1 MEKTCDNKMAQ
12 LGYNQLVCDVFT
24 DWESVKDELLVP
36 DRKTGSG
43 NGTIHVFLGAAD
55 AALREEFAAYYES
68 VENGVDPIDGAIEV
82 KHYFS
87 VSNIISMLGYVSK
100 YYFEKKKDASQ
111 EIWKFL
117 SDLQNYK
124 DEAGLLSTTSLFK
137 LSVGSSRPRPYF
149 KQFESNGV
157 FSHLIRRILLQDSSY
172 KISLYKNEEGEY
184 AAYWLIGF
192 KTLDSFEADPNSE
205 SFGKKDLIDSFSLTD
220 QISQYLRCMRTKPFL
235 LLAGISG
242 TGKSRIVKQFAYDS
256 CPSDKGLDADPTS
269 PGNYCLI
276 EVKPNWH
283 DSTELLGYESALNKS
298 YHLTPFVKFLVKA
311 MCHPHV
317 PFFVCLDEMNLAPVE
332 QYFAEFLSVLES
344 RKTQIGIITSEPL
357 IEASIFKN
365 YKDQLAKEFGISEDP
380 KNPKQTDEYQVL
392 NERIYSNLMRDG
404 LRLPPNL
411 IVIGTVNMD
420 ETTHQFS
427 RKVIDRA
434 MTIEMNIGE
443 GTAPFQQFFDGY
455 QELGYRENPL
465 PAELFLP
472 TVTSA
477 DEALRKKLKAED
489 AEFLK
494 QNVPTLLN
502 DLNTALNNTPFKV
515 AYRVQNEL
523 VLYFAALRQDYPDK
537 LAEEL
542 LRQAMDDILMM
553 KVLPRIQGDED
564 MLEIPLKSVAKFTDS
579 HNYSRASEKIK
590 EMNGRLE
597 PQHFTSFWP

>member
-1 MEKTCDNKMAQ
+1 MKTFDFITIRLGKDSIEEIKLLCRASSGIQNPGNLIKVSCTQVPDIKEGHYAFIWLGSDNNKGAA
-12 LGYNQLVCDVFT
+12 T
-24 DWESVKDELLVP
+24 DWKQGFKAFGIVRNCKHGMHYNDTSETDVEILYLFEKSVSRLD
-36 DRKTGSG
+36 
-43 NGTIHVFLGAAD
+43 I
-55 AALREEFAAYYES
+55 LRYAPHAYYWCSSMPLIGLDDHANQTIRTITGES
-68 VENGVDPIDGAIEV
+68 LVDIKALFYCLSSVLINFKDNMLHINSEF
-82 KHYFS
+82 KQYFI
-87 VSNIISMLGYVSK
+87 SNIPSPLIHG
-100 YYFEKKKDASQ
+100 EKKA
-111 EIWKFL
+111 I
-117 SDLQNYK
+117 
-124 DEAGLLSTTSLFK
+124 DEVFPSTECNKLNPKLTCSL
-137 LSVGSSRPRPYF
+137 
-149 KQFESNGV
+149 
-157 FSHLIRRILLQDSSY
+157 
-172 KISLYKNEEGEY
+172 
-184 AAYWLIGF
+184 
-192 KTLDSFEADPNSE
+192 
-205 SFGKKDLIDSFSLTD
+205 
-220 QISQYLRCMRTKPFL
+220 RTKPFL
-235 LLAGISG
+235 LFAGISG
-242 TGKSRIVKQFAYDS
+242 TGKSRTVKELAFNS
-256 CPSDKGLDADPTS
+256 CPRDKGLDADPTS

-357 IEASIFKN
+357 IEASIFSN

-380 KNPKQTDEYQVL
+380 KNSKQTDEYQVL
-392 NERIYSNLMRDG
+392 NERIYPNLMKDG

-477 DEALRKKLKAED
+477 DEAMRKKMKAED

-494 QNVPTLLN
+494 QHMPTLLN
-502 DLNTALNNTPFKV
+502 ELNTALNNTPFKV

-542 LRQAMDDILMM
+542 LRRAMDDILMM

-564 MLEIPLKSVAKFTDS
+564 MLEIPLKSLAKFTDS

>member
-1 MEKTCDNKMAQ
+1 
-12 LGYNQLVCDVFT
+12 
-24 DWESVKDELLVP
+24 
-36 DRKTGSG
+36 
-43 NGTIHVFLGAAD
+43 
-55 AALREEFAAYYES
+55 
-68 VENGVDPIDGAIEV
+68 
-82 KHYFS
+82 
-87 VSNIISMLGYVSK
+87 
-100 YYFEKKKDASQ
+100 
-111 EIWKFL
+111 
-117 SDLQNYK
+117 
-124 DEAGLLSTTSLFK
+124 
-137 LSVGSSRPRPYF
+137 
-149 KQFESNGV
+149 
-157 FSHLIRRILLQDSSY
+157 
-172 KISLYKNEEGEY
+172 
-184 AAYWLIGF
+184 
-192 KTLDSFEADPNSE
+192 
-205 SFGKKDLIDSFSLTD
+205 
-220 QISQYLRCMRTKPFL
+220 
-235 LLAGISG
+235 
-242 TGKSRIVKQFAYDS
+242 
-256 CPSDKGLDADPTS
+256 
-269 PGNYCLI
+269 
-276 EVKPNWH
+276 
-283 DSTELLGYESALNKS
+283 
-298 YHLTPFVKFLVKA
+298 
-311 MCHPHV
+311 
-317 PFFVCLDEMNLAPVE
+317 
-332 QYFAEFLSVLES
+332 
-344 RKTQIGIITSEPL
+344 
-357 IEASIFKN
+357 
-365 YKDQLAKEFGISEDP
+365 
-380 KNPKQTDEYQVL
+380 
-392 NERIYSNLMRDG
+392 MRDG

-542 LRQAMDDILMM
+542 LRRAMDDILMM

-564 MLEIPLKSVAKFTDS
+564 MLEIPLKSLAKFTDS

>member
-1 MEKTCDNKMAQ
+1 VLKSAVGNEFRVNQMGPIYRD
-12 LGYNQLVCDVFT
+12 YNVMPGDEVVFT
-24 DWESVKDELLVP
+24 HIQTEESSEIRLNVRTYNRVVINKSSDKGADISNVDRVLKNGQTDAKVDVMYGGAYVNLGIEYIGKAKKRSDSPTSTDFYSVHVHGQELP
-36 DRKTGSG
+36 KNNSG
-43 NGTIHVFLGAAD
+43 
-55 AALREEFAAYYES
+55 EAYYLTLTDKSSLIILPKQEYNRIVFDGELNEFIPDS
-68 VENGVDPIDGAIEV
+68 DNHEKEAIID
-82 KHYFS
+82 
-87 VSNIISMLGYVSK
+87 IS
-100 YYFEKKKDASQ
+100 
-111 EIWKFL
+111 
-117 SDLQNYK
+117 
-124 DEAGLLSTTSLFK
+124 SLNDQFK
-137 LSVGSSRPRPYF
+137 LFY
-149 KQFESNGV
+149 
-157 FSHLIRRILLQDSSY
+157 
-172 KISLYKNEEGEY
+172 
-184 AAYWLIGF
+184 
-192 KTLDSFEADPNSE
+192 
-205 SFGKKDLIDSFSLTD
+205 
-220 QISQYLRCMRTKPFL
+220 RCMRTKPFL

-242 TGKSRIVKQFAYDS
+242 TGKSRIVKQIAFDS
-256 CPSDKGLDADPTS
+256 CSKEELRKDPAT

-276 EVKPNWH
+276 EVQPSWH
-283 DSTELLGYESALNKS
+283 DSTELLGYESQVNKS
-298 YHLTPFVKFLVKA
+298 YKVTKFVKFLFKA
-311 MCHPHV
+311 MNHHNV

-332 QYFAEFLSVLES
+332 QYFAEYLSVLES
-344 RKTQIGIITSEPL
+344 RKLLSMITSDTL
-357 IEASIFKN
+357 IEASVFDRYKEQIYRDLTGNELPEDFKN
-365 YKDQLAKEFGISEDP
+365 K
-380 KNPKQTDEYQVL
+380 TEYQCPE
-392 NERIYSNLMRDG
+392 ERDFAALMRDG

-542 LRQAMDDILMM
+542 LRRAMDDILMM

-564 MLEIPLKSVAKFTDS
+564 MLEIPLKSLAKFTDS